1 MTEENLPMFAPEE
14 IPETDEPKKKKRPK
28 VNCLQDMLIELM
40 DRDKVQLA
48 DVQKATG
55 IAWGTLHSW
64 YTQDVECQLLDWNV
78 FKLAKYFNVSIHYL
92 AFGVGDDSNVFDNDA
107 EEVENGP

>member
-1 MTEENLPMFAPEE
+1 MPDEEQTPMFEDLPV
-14 IPETDEPKKKKRPK
+14 TDTKKVKPK

-64 YTQDVECQLLDWNV
+64 YTQDVQCQLLDWNI

-92 AFGVGDDSNVFDNDA
+92 AFGVGDDSNVFDNDV
-107 EEVENGP
+107 EDEVKE